1 MTTSLEK
8 TIKEEEDITKGSP
21 SYHRRSASSQQGLPG
36 PPQRDIF
43 QLCVALLT
51 DATNL
56 PMPIRIG
63 VCDLMS
69 TSVRLSDIRAA
80 RAPKAINETRSG
92 APGSQSHRAPDA
104 DHALANIDRA
114 ILYRLVCGLSG
125 PLPPEDEESVIPTR
139 DNMAATALPA
149 LSSQLKALDVLSF
162 GGRDVIGFPG
172 VFELLSD
179 WTKTTWTEL
188 QALRRIPKG
197 RMGDENVDEAS
208 QQTIKPADA
217 LYASQLLEQLSLRE
231 WSLQASLH
239 LITSIIKFSSAK
251 LDLRQL
257 EYILAQ
263 VAFIF
268 AGPSAP
274 PVVDEAAVE
283 LHSSS
288 TPASPRTRAVG
299 SKSRSRSKTR
309 EARPLT
315 EGYDYYGLQAPS
327 PDSNTPSPSVT
338 PTPKLGP
345 KPSASLAE
353 AAPIALTTL
362 PPSSLPPASSSSATA
377 AVEATKASTG
387 PLLEDSDVR
396 LVVRLLDALLRYGF
410 MPFSSV
416 DDVVKTLCAILGYP
430 VVRTARQ
437 KQASKSEQAHSTAD
451 DWRGLASPIVGYI
464 LRSHCANAA
473 IRAVRSMLALPEQN
487 PAATPPPQDED
498 LVVLVGA
505 VGFLRVALV
514 LVAEDNLEKAAAAAA
529 TAASS
534 SSGAKQQ
541 QQQADDALA
550 PSLNLPLLL
559 PALRGALRRQ
569 SDLLDLEVLYLVS
582 DMLPVKQP
590 SSGEKQAT
598 PLLGEKLD
606 PSDWDALLDLT
617 VVARRHVEG
626 WKLRGSVPNPFGS
639 DGQSSISPSDH
650 AGVPPAVAAM
660 LHVLTRL
667 RLTAPVTSTAGPTPS
682 SPLDASNSDAGLP
695 WTPKLAALLL
705 SLAPILPDSMVINLV
720 NFYRAQHLCLPC
732 TPEWIANIRSLLAA
746 FFHRHEQAAL
756 DFGSLPAPQ
765 ARRHLVSLL
774 FDHVYEAVQDL
785 PVQRSSL
792 MLDIVIPLAQS
803 ALANEIDSEV
813 ENAIRKVLVEA
824 AAAAGSQPASAAAE
838 TAGEEESD
846 DERIFTEICQLLC
859 KLSRAKPQSSPSA
872 LPHVSFL
879 DPPGSHEHQSS
890 TSSLS
895 RVHSH
900 SRSNSGVDS
909 LTMPPPALGTGHA
922 ASSTPR
928 QVRSALD
935 LIAIFNR
942 VAFSS
947 PWALLPFSAAGHAKE
962 DRLAWEAKARGC
974 CIDIFK
980 RLLDLL
986 APSQEKEPAPT
997 PVRLA
1002 VLQWLIR
1009 IRTDRQHRV
1018 YLVRD
1023 LEDLVRPSATSLG
1036 RGPVP
1041 TPGSAAATD
1050 AAQSKAS
1057 ARGTGTAAPAGTKE
1071 REANTARQG
1080 RDQQRTQTVAERS
1093 MSRARDTSRDRG
1105 RAADR
1110 TGESPRGGTGAE
1122 RDRSSSRTRASGNAT
1137 GSSTTN
1143 ASTGASATRKPPSE
1157 PLWRLPEEILFELP
1171 ASSIRSDVVYTYMH
1185 DEADQSCGHAHSH
1198 SDFDDHK
1205 GKKPVPLP
1213 VSQYLATCITILAK
1227 EREWDLVSY
1236 LICHLPHQLANKHLF
1251 CGPKAQHQIL
1261 ELRTLLAKSILQQ
1274 KLVPDVVLPD
1284 DIKKTDVYA
1293 VTYNTLTVLISYRT
1307 IFGRLQQDEI
1317 VEAFMTGL
1325 TKSQNTAQPCIRA
1338 LTVAVYEMQKSVTR
1352 MLPSM
1357 LIKLSTVMSSTAM
1370 SVHILELIASIGHLP
1385 SCYANFTETDYRRI
1399 FGISLQYIRHH
1410 IQYQRAADADRQEQ
1424 QSQPSS
1430 QLKEDFRASPASFA
1444 LSQYVM
1450 MLAYYNISLWFMTLK
1465 TSDRPKHVAD
1475 ITRNLLLANEGES
1488 GDEKI
1493 SDQTEVC
1500 FDFLARFTNSNAE
1513 PKPKK
1518 SFLNTV
1524 VMGAQQGIVK
1534 GTAAAK
1540 DADGKNRATK
1550 SWLIGKA
1557 LLTITMLK
1565 KQGWAEVMV
1574 RRPSGTIAML
1584 SKLENSPVS
1593 TLNKDE
1599 TMLDDWSKVA
1609 LPASLM
1615 MDRDPDLMKSPVRL
1629 APYLP
1634 PSSVEGRRSFRQQAE
1649 ARLRLGDH
1657 LRERRPLGPGHYG
1670 VASVRRPRP
1679 ASFSGGFSPA
1689 IVASPRSLAE
1699 PNAYKYAV
1707 AGNQEGNVVE
1717 DEQGEERSSQVQ
1729 APADESE
1736 AIKEV
1741 MREVLSDPPLR
1752 AGALQGPDGEAAV
1765 KSTGLIKANES
1776 QTAKDQTASN
1786 NVDVD
1791 PSFLA
1796 IQLSSYPDVS
1806 SESPPLLLPNDAA
1819 TERMIRA
1826 IDLTPVVDFHK
1837 LGVLYVGPGQTTEVE
1852 ILGNQRG
1859 SPAYTRFLA
1868 GLGDLVTLRGQEDV
1882 YTGGLDR
1889 HNDEHGKYAYV
1900 WSDDISQI
1908 VYHTATMMPNRPI
1921 TEDPNHS
1928 NKKALIGNDWVHVV
1942 FNEAGG
1948 GVEYGFGTIKSQFN
1962 FVNIVISPDSR
1973 GGANLGSVNPDDMTF
1988 CECESVQV

>member
-1 MTTSLEK
+1 
-8 TIKEEEDITKGSP
+8 
-21 SYHRRSASSQQGLPG
+21 
-36 PPQRDIF
+36 
-43 QLCVALLT
+43 
-51 DATNL
+51 
-56 PMPIRIG
+56 
-63 VCDLMS
+63 
-69 TSVRLSDIRAA
+69 
-80 RAPKAINETRSG
+80 
-92 APGSQSHRAPDA
+92 
-104 DHALANIDRA
+104 
-114 ILYRLVCGLSG
+114 
-125 PLPPEDEESVIPTR
+125 
-139 DNMAATALPA
+139 
-149 LSSQLKALDVLSF
+149 
-162 GGRDVIGFPG
+162 
-172 VFELLSD
+172 
-179 WTKTTWTEL
+179 
-188 QALRRIPKG
+188 
-197 RMGDENVDEAS
+197 
-208 QQTIKPADA
+208 
-217 LYASQLLEQLSLRE
+217 
-231 WSLQASLH
+231 
-239 LITSIIKFSSAK
+239 
-251 LDLRQL
+251 
-257 EYILAQ
+257 
-263 VAFIF
+263 
-268 AGPSAP
+268 
-274 PVVDEAAVE
+274 
-283 LHSSS
+283 
-288 TPASPRTRAVG
+288 
-299 SKSRSRSKTR
+299 
-309 EARPLT
+309 
-315 EGYDYYGLQAPS
+315 
-327 PDSNTPSPSVT
+327 
-338 PTPKLGP
+338 
-345 KPSASLAE
+345 
-353 AAPIALTTL
+353 
-362 PPSSLPPASSSSATA
+362 
-377 AVEATKASTG
+377 
-387 PLLEDSDVR
+387 
-396 LVVRLLDALLRYGF
+396 

-650 AGVPPAVAAM
+650 TGVPPAVAAM

-813 ENAIRKVLVEA
+813 ENAIRRVLVEA
-824 AAAAGSQPASAAAE
+824 AAAAGSQPASAAADAAAAAAAAE

-1036 RGPVP
+1036 RASCPNA
-1041 TPGSAAATD
+1041 GSAAATD

-1071 REANTARQG
+1071 REANAARQG
-1080 RDQQRTQTVAERS
+1080 RDQQRTQTMAERS

-1122 RDRSSSRTRASGNAT
+1122 RDRSGSRTRASGNAT
-1137 GSSTTN
+1137 GSATN

-1171 ASSIRSDVVYTYMH
+1171 ASSIRSDV
-1185 DEADQSCGHAHSH
+1185 
-1198 SDFDDHK
+1198 
-1205 GKKPVPLP
+1205 
-1213 VSQYLATCITILAK
+1213 

-1557 LLTITMLK
+1557 APDDYDAQKAGM
-1565 KQGWAEVMV
+1565 GRGHGAETV
-1574 RRPSGTIAML
+1574 GNDCNA
-1584 SKLENSPVS
+1584 
-1593 TLNKDE
+1593 
-1599 TMLDDWSKVA
+1599 
-1609 LPASLM
+1609 
-1615 MDRDPDLMKSPVRL
+1615 
-1629 APYLP
+1629 
-1634 PSSVEGRRSFRQQAE
+1634 QQA
-1649 ARLRLGDH
+1649 
-1657 LRERRPLGPGHYG
+1657 
-1670 VASVRRPRP
+1670 
-1679 ASFSGGFSPA
+1679 
-1689 IVASPRSLAE
+1689 
-1699 PNAYKYAV
+1699 
-1707 AGNQEGNVVE
+1707 
-1717 DEQGEERSSQVQ
+1717 
-1729 APADESE
+1729 
-1736 AIKEV
+1736 
-1741 MREVLSDPPLR
+1741 
-1752 AGALQGPDGEAAV
+1752 
-1765 KSTGLIKANES
+1765 
-1776 QTAKDQTASN
+1776 
-1786 NVDVD
+1786 
-1791 PSFLA
+1791 
-1796 IQLSSYPDVS
+1796 
-1806 SESPPLLLPNDAA
+1806 
-1819 TERMIRA
+1819 
-1826 IDLTPVVDFHK
+1826 
-1837 LGVLYVGPGQTTEVE
+1837 
-1852 ILGNQRG
+1852 
-1859 SPAYTRFLA
+1859 
-1868 GLGDLVTLRGQEDV
+1868 
-1882 YTGGLDR
+1882 
-1889 HNDEHGKYAYV
+1889 
-1900 WSDDISQI
+1900 
-1908 VYHTATMMPNRPI
+1908 
-1921 TEDPNHS
+1921 
-1928 NKKALIGNDWVHVV
+1928 
-1942 FNEAGG
+1942 
-1948 GVEYGFGTIKSQFN
+1948 
-1962 FVNIVISPDSR
+1962 
-1973 GGANLGSVNPDDMTF
+1973 
-1988 CECESVQV
+1988 